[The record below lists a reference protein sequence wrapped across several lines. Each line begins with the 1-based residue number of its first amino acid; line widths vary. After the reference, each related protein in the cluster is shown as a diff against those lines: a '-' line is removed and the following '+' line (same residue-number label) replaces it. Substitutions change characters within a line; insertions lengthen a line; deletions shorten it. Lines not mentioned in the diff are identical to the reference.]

1 MMNATTDHSCK
12 VPLASVCADKGLVWC
27 DLSKPEE

>member
-12 VPLASVCADKGLVWC
+12 VPLASVCADKGAVR
-27 DLSKPEE
+27 DSSKPEE